1 MPMTADALAGLVFLP
16 LLAACAL
23 LAISRGSRLSRA
35 LGPALV
41 ALTLTAPIF
50 LLWPVSTTVWTEGSF
65 SLQLAGFDRPLGIV
79 WRVDALALLLLWL
92 HALVGGL
99 IGMQA
104 LAAWPPDTERGRRFW
119 PLWLLLAAGMNAL
132 LLSADLF
139 NLYVTLE
146 LVTLAAIGLVALEGK
161 PDALKAAMRYLLLAL
176 MASLLYLLGVGLI
189 YGQTGTL
196 DLYQAGQSL
205 GPGLL
210 PVTALVLMLTGLLV
224 KSAIFP
230 LHIWLPGAHGNAPG
244 PVSAI
249 LSAMVVKVSI
259 YIVWRL
265 WFWMAPDWDIAFA
278 ATLLGV
284 LGAIAI
290 FYGSI
295 LALSQ
300 QRLKMIIAYSTVA
313 QLGYLM
319 LVFPLASP
327 LAFTG
332 AVYHLLSH
340 GLAKAALFLAA
351 ANILLSLGTDNIK
364 RLTGLDQRLPIDV
377 FTLAI
382 AGVSIMG
389 LPPSGG
395 FLGKWM
401 LLTAAWQQ
409 DGWGWMVVI
418 VSGGLLSAAYMFRI
432 LAVTCF
438 HPKTAGFSRDLKMMP
453 PARASIAALTLALM
467 AIVLGFAS
475 APILRLLE
483 AGLPPGVP

>member
-1 MPMTADALAGLVFLP
+1 MMTEALAGLVFLP
-16 LLAACAL
+16 LLAACAVLALPSRSGRVPATAIVVLSLVGPLVL
-23 LAISRGSRLSRA
+23 LLPIT
-35 LGPALV
+35 V
-41 ALTLTAPIF
+41 AL
-50 LLWPVSTTVWTEGSF
+50 WTKGAF

-92 HALVGGL
+92 HAIVGALVGV
-99 IGMQA
+99 QA
-104 LAAWPPDTERGRRFW
+104 LASHPTATDRGRRFW

-146 LVTLAAIGLVALEGK
+146 LVTLAAIGLIAIDGK
-161 PDALKAAMRYLLLAL
+161 PAALKAAMRYLLLAL

-196 DLYQAGQSL
+196 DLYQAGQTL
-205 GPGLL
+205 DPALL
-210 PVTALVLMLTGLLV
+210 PITALVLMLTGLLV

-259 YIVWRL
+259 YIIWRL
-265 WFWMAPDWDIAFA
+265 WFWMAPAWELMTA
-278 ATLLGV
+278 ANLLGV
-284 LGAIAI
+284 LGAVAI

-300 QRLKMIIAYSTVA
+300 KRLKMIIAYSTVA

-319 LVFPLASP
+319 LVFPLASVV
-327 LAFTG
+327 AFQG

-340 GLAKAALFLAA
+340 GLAKAAMFMAA

-364 RLTGLDQRLPIDV
+364 RLAGLDQRLPMDV
-377 FTLAI
+377 FTLAL

-395 FLGKWM
+395 FLGKWL

-409 DGWGWMVVI
+409 DGWAWMVVI
-418 VSGGLLSAAYMFRI
+418 VAGGLLSAAYIFRI

-438 HPKTAGFSRDLKMMP
+438 HPKTPGHNRGVKALP
-453 PARASIAALTLALM
+453 PAPASIAALALALM
-467 AIVLGFAS
+467 AIIAGFAS
-475 APILRLLE
+475 APILGLLE
-483 AGLPPGVP
+483 AGLPPGMP